1 MLKSSLTVS
10 INSSSEMFWFCIQI
24 SSAAD
29 SSRRL
34 LIIWSIALHIEQS
47 PPGNPLT
54 FLFRNCVHGL
64 PILSGMLQ
72 NTSPQKQHRPKDE
85 RLLNF
90 YLVIRAERTF
100 ETKSNRKQKKDD
112 VREKFKMELPFGQLM
127 GIFPHEVY
135 MLSLSLV
142 ILSPKIPFQ

>member
-1 MLKSSLTVS
+1 M
-10 INSSSEMFWFCIQI
+10 
-24 SSAAD
+24 
-29 SSRRL
+29 
-34 LIIWSIALHIEQS
+34 
-47 PPGNPLT
+47 
-54 FLFRNCVHGL
+54 HGL